1 MFTFTWLLSCYDGL
15 RMNVWFVWLKN
26 SRITCYG
33 FSAYTTASCGDAL
46 YNYTLSNCITSPTN
60 RSATDNTTPPASSY
74 SKLLGAEFPPVLA
87 KLVTRIESGA
97 FIEIVDLLPER
108 LGTYYYDK
116 ESMAQTKKPSVTNI
130 LEWLQCFAVYVAVRA
145 RSNQSASETLW
156 DTRLSLLMPTWNT
169 RAIAGW
175 VMIEAFDKWQHLN
188 LAGAGLQ

>member
-1 MFTFTWLLSCYDGL
+1 
-15 RMNVWFVWLKN
+15 MNIWFVWLNRN

-33 FSAYTTASCGDAL
+33 FSPYTIASCGVAL
-46 YNYTLSNCITSPTN
+46 YSYTLSNCITHPHQPIC
-60 RSATDNTTPPASSY
+60 TDNTTPPASSH
-74 SKLLGAEFPPVLA
+74 SKLLGAGLPPVPA

-97 FIEIVDLLPER
+97 FIEMVDLLPEQ

-116 ESMAQTKKPSVTNI
+116 ESKAWTKKPSVTNI
-130 LEWLQCFAVYVAVRA
+130 LEWLQCFAVYIAVRA

-156 DTRLSLLMPTWNT
+156 DTKLPLLMPTWKT
-169 RAIAGW
+169 RAIAGR